1 MIIKENP
8 FTILVNGQEIVT
20 LLCSPYK
27 LEYLAAGFL
36 LSEGLIRDSTLIK
49 NVILGKNGHY
59 ADIELDKDFQV
70 TQDFFQKRIISSGC
84 GRGSSFNNPEDC
96 KPLNSNIRITHK
108 QVADLMKRFQ
118 EKSALFKKTGGVHS
132 AALCNQNK
140 IEIFAEDIGRHNA
153 IDKIF
158 GECFFKKIDTR
169 EKIILTTG
177 RVSSEILIKIAKRAI
192 PILISR
198 SAPTDLAVGLAE
210 GMNVTLVGF
219 ARGKRMNIYSHDV
232 RIIQE
237 EKNGECVAS
246 PIGDGSNTLKKNVIL

>member
-1 MIIKENP
+1 MLNSRELSIVQLKSGERDIKKDLIIKEIP

-36 LSEGLIRDSTLIK
+36 LSEGLIRDSAPIK

-59 ADIELDKDFQV
+59 VDIELDKDFQV
-70 TQDFFQKRIISSGC
+70 AQDFFQKRIIGSGC
-84 GRGSSFNNPEDC
+84 GRGSSFYNLQDIEDC

-158 GECFFKKIDTR
+158 GECFFKKIAPR
-169 EKIILTTG
+169 EKIILTT
-177 RVSSEILIKIAKRAI
+177 
-192 PILISR
+192 
-198 SAPTDLAVGLAE
+198 
-210 GMNVTLVGF
+210 
-219 ARGKRMNIYSHDV
+219 
-232 RIIQE
+232 
-237 EKNGECVAS
+237 
-246 PIGDGSNTLKKNVIL
+246 